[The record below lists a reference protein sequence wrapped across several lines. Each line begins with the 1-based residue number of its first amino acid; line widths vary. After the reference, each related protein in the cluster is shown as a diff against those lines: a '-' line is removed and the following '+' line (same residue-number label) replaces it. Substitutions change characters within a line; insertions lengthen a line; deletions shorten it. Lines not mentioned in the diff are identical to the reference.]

1 MERDL
6 HTLLTSVRDD
16 APPPRLSVDDIT
28 AAGRHLVRR
37 RRRLAMVSSVGG
49 GAVTA
54 IAVVA
59 AALMLGGSPRPL
71 TPAVDPSSLPSA
83 ASAVPTAFADAAAFT
98 TTYRGYQTEGY
109 QVSDPEVVTVA
120 YQQSAILPGSGPRAA
135 QPSAV
140 DSIAADPTPSATP
153 ARKPGLVTGG
163 SLVVYRPD
171 AFEPAVFEKG
181 GEKVTMPTGDG
192 LLAYS
197 GVNNPSEPPDKAIY
211 GRDAMVPT
219 LAWQYADNAW
229 AAIYWSAWES
239 VPDRDHLIAIAE
251 GLSPSAPQPFPVAF
265 RAAVVPKGYQLLSAS
280 YGSDLMPMGMSVS
293 SAVRLTA
300 KAPQLPIYEPYP
312 FEDLPT
318 LTLSTGRSDAGRKL
332 AGNLSCDGQVRCTR
346 ILDTGDVYVTAE
358 VNNAKLSTTLT
369 QVTLSIRP
377 QSLDD
382 TGAWL
387 PVAKVFP

>member
-6 HTLLTSVRDD
+6 HTLLTSVRDG

-37 RRRLAMVSSVGG
+37 RRRLALASSAGG

-83 ASAVPTAFADAAAFT
+83 ASAMPTAFAEAAAFN
-98 TTYRGYQTEGY
+98 TTYRGYQSEGY
-109 QVSDPEVVTVA
+109 QVSDPELVTVA
-120 YQQSAILPGSGPRAA
+120 YQQSAILPGNGPRAA
-135 QPSAV
+135 QPSAE
-140 DSIAADPTPSATP
+140 DSTGPDPTPSATP
-153 ARKPGLVTGG
+153 ARKPGVPTGG

-181 GEKVTMPTGDG
+181 GEKISMPSGDG

-197 GVNNPSEPPDKAIY
+197 GANGPAEPDKALY
-211 GRDAMVPT
+211 GRDAMIPT
-219 LAWQYADNAW
+219 LAWQYSDGAW

-251 GLSPSAPQPFPVAF
+251 GLAPSAPQPFPVAF
-265 RAAVVPKGYQLLSAS
+265 RAAVMPKGYQLLSAS
-280 YGSDLMPMGMSVS
+280 YGSDLLPMGMAVS

-300 KAPQLPIYEPYP
+300 KPPELPIYEPFP

-318 LTLSTGRSDAGRKL
+318 LTLATGRSDAGRKM
-332 AGNLSCDGQVRCTR
+332 AGNLTCDGQIRCVR
-346 ILDTGDVYVTAE
+346 IQDSGDMYVSAE
-358 VNNAKLSTTLT
+358 LNNAKLTTSLT
-369 QVTLSIRP
+369 QITLSMRP
-377 QSLDD
+377 QSLND
-382 TGAWL
+382 TSAWP
-387 PVAKVFP
+387 PVVKVFP